1 MNLLASIFTVGG
13 YTLASRVLGFIRDI
27 LIAHALGT
35 GLAADAFFVSQ
46 RFPNLFRSLF
56 AEGAFNAAF
65 VPQYA
70 RRLEGEGSES
80 ARRFAEQVMS
90 VMTVVLLVFT
100 FIAQAGMPWL
110 MYLLAG
116 GYADDPPK
124 FALSVLLTQ
133 VTFPYL
139 LFMSLTALQG
149 GILNSLHQFMHAA
162 AAPILLNIVMIVALV
177 IVAPFALPFDD
188 VAYALAWA
196 MTVAGVGQFLWMVI
210 ACHRAGMDLH
220 LPRPR
225 LTPEVRQLFRLML
238 PGIIGSGVM
247 QLNLVIG
254 TQIASWQDGA
264 VSYLYYADRV
274 YQFPLAV
281 VGSATG
287 VVLLPV
293 LSRHLR
299 AGEDSAAMGTL
310 NRGIELVLLLTV
322 PAAVALI
329 AIPLPIVSVLF
340 QHGNFT
346 AQDSLATAIALG
358 IYGAGLPAFVLVKAL
373 TPAFYAREDTATPFR
388 YAIISMIVNTILS
401 VLLFQFMAFAGIALG
416 TVIASWLNIGMLS
429 WRLHKRGHLA
439 LDARLRARLPRILIS
454 SLLMGF
460 AVWFAAEFVHSMLPT
475 GPTWTPDAGYTR
487 RAAQLFHAPH
497 AISLA
502 MQAISLAGIVLMGVV
517 VFAGASLLTGAA
529 SLAEF
534 RSTLGR
540 RRQSVA

>member
-1 MNLLASIFTVGG
+1 MEFVRSISTVGG
-13 YTLASRVLGFIRDI
+13 YTMGSRVLGFFRDI
-27 LIAHALGT
+27 LIAHVLGT
-35 GLAADAFFVSQ
+35 GPAADAFFVSM

-70 RRLEGEGSES
+70 RRLEGEGRES
-80 ARRFAEQVMS
+80 ARRFAEQAMS

-100 FIAQAGMPWL
+100 CIAQAGMPWL

-116 GYADDPPK
+116 GYADDPAK
-124 FALSVLLTQ
+124 YALSVLLTQ

-162 AAPILLNIVMIVALV
+162 AAPILLNVVMIAALLMV
-177 IVAPFALPFDD
+177 GPFALPQED
-188 VAYALAWA
+188 VAYVLAWA

-220 LPRPR
+220 LPLPR
-225 LTPEVRQLFRLML
+225 LTSEVRKLFRLML

-274 YQFPLAV
+274 YQFPLAI

-293 LSRHLR
+293 LSRQLR
-299 AGEDSAAMGTL
+299 GGQANAAMATL

-322 PAAVALI
+322 PAAIALI
-329 AIPLPIVSVLF
+329 AIPLPLVSVLF

-346 AQDSLATAIALG
+346 AADSAATALALG

-388 YAIISMIVNTILS
+388 YAIISMVVNTVLS
-401 VLLFQFMAFAGIALG
+401 LVLFQFMAFAGIALG
-416 TVIASWLNIGMLS
+416 TVLASWLNIAMLG
-429 WRLHKRGHLA
+429 WTLHRRGHLIA
-439 LDARLRARLPRILIS
+439 DKRLRGRLPRILLS
-454 SLLMGF
+454 SVAMGLCVWGVAWLLADILSAGVAWQALGVALLVGTGL
-460 AVWFAAEFVHSMLPT
+460 AVFGALALVTGGASAAEV
-475 GPTWTPDAGYTR
+475 R
-487 RAAQLFHAPH
+487 QL
-497 AISLA
+497 L
-502 MQAISLAGIVLMGVV
+502 
-517 VFAGASLLTGAA
+517 
-529 SLAEF
+529 
-534 RSTLGR
+534 R
-540 RRQSVA
+540 RRPAA

>member
-1 MNLLASIFTVGG
+1 MEFARSIATVGG
-13 YTLASRVLGFIRDI
+13 YTTGSRVLGFFRDI

-35 GLAADAFFVSQ
+35 GLAADAFFVAM

-70 RRLEGEGSES
+70 RRLEGEGHES
-80 ARRFAEQVMS
+80 ARRFGEQVMS
-90 VMTVVLLVFT
+90 VMTSILLVFT
-100 FIAQAGMPWL
+100 LVAQAGMPWL

-116 GYADDPPK
+116 GYADDPAK
-124 FALSVLLTQ
+124 YALSVLLTQ

-162 AAPILLNIVMIVALV
+162 AAPILLNVVMIVALL
-177 IVAPFALPFDD
+177 IVGPFALPLEG

-220 LPRPR
+220 LPLPR
-225 LTPEVRQLFRLML
+225 LTPDVRKLFRLML

-274 YQFPLAV
+274 YQFPLAI

-287 VVLLPV
+287 VVLLPM
-293 LSRHLR
+293 LSRQLR
-299 AGEDSAAMGTL
+299 GGQDEAAMTTL
-310 NRGIELVLLLTV
+310 NRGIELVLLLTI
-322 PAAVALI
+322 PAAIALI
-329 AIPLPIVSVLF
+329 AVPLPIVSVLF

-346 AQDSLATAIALG
+346 VADSANTAFALG

-388 YAIISMIVNTILS
+388 FAIISMVVNTILS
-401 VLLFQFMAFAGIALG
+401 VVLFQVIDFAGIALG
-416 TVIASWLNIGMLS
+416 TVLASWLNIAMLG
-429 WRLHKRGHLA
+429 WTLHKRGQLVA
-439 LDARLRARLPRILIS
+439 DARLRSRLPRILLS
-454 SLLMGF
+454 SVGMGLCVWGIAWLLADILSRGVAWQALGVALLVGAGV
-460 AVWFAAEFVHSMLPT
+460 AVFGALALIT
-475 GPTWTPDAGYTR
+475 G
-487 RAAQLFHAPH
+487 
-497 AISLA
+497 
-502 MQAISLAGIVLMGVV
+502 
-517 VFAGASLLTGAA
+517 GASVSDVRQML
-529 SLAEF
+529 
-534 RSTLGR
+534 R
-540 RRQSVA
+540 RRPAA

>member
-1 MNLLASIFTVGG
+1 MDFLRSIFTVGG

-70 RRLEGEGSES
+70 RRLEGEGQAA

-149 GILNSLHQFMHAA
+149 GILNSLHQYMHAA
-162 AAPILLNIVMIVALV
+162 AAPILLNIVMIAALL
-177 IVAPFALPFDD
+177 IVAPFAVKPEDA
-188 VAYALAWA
+188 AYVLAWA

-220 LPRPR
+220 LPWPR
-225 LTPEVRQLFRLML
+225 LTPEVRRLFRLMV

-247 QLNLVIG
+247 QINLVIG

-264 VSYLYYADRV
+264 VSYLSFADRI

-281 VGSATG
+281 VGSAAG
-287 VVLLPV
+287 VVLLPE

-299 AGEDSAAMGTL
+299 AGRDDTAMATL

-322 PAAVALI
+322 PAAVALV
-329 AIPLPIVSVLF
+329 AIPLPIISVLF
-340 QHGNFT
+340 QHGKFT
-346 AQDSLATAIALG
+346 AVDSSNTALALG
-358 IYGAGLPAFVLVKAL
+358 IYGFGLPAFVLVKAL
-373 TPAFYAREDTATPFR
+373 TPAFYAREDTETPFR
-388 YAIISMIVNTILS
+388 FAVISMIVNTILS
-401 VLLFQFMAFAGIALG
+401 IILFQFIAFAGIPLG
-416 TVIASWLNIGMLS
+416 TVLASWLNIGMLS
-429 WRLHKRGHLA
+429 WRLHKRGHLVI
-439 LDARLRARLPRILIS
+439 DARLRARLPRILIS
-454 SLLMGF
+454 SLVMGF
-460 AVWFAAEFVHSMLPT
+460 AVAVVAWLLAPLLGGQFALQA
-475 GPTWTPDAGYTR
+475 AGLVILVLVGLLVFG
-487 RAAQLFHAPH
+487 A
-497 AISLA
+497 LA
-502 MQAISLAGIVLMGVV
+502 
-517 VFAGASLLTGAA
+517 LLTGGA
-529 SLAEF
+529 SATEF
-534 RSTLGR
+534 RALLRGR
-540 RRQSVA
+540 RPAA

>member
-35 GLAADAFFVSQ
+35 GLAADAFFVAM

-70 RRLEGEGSES
+70 RRLEGEGRDS

-90 VMTVVLLVFT
+90 VMATVLLLFT
-100 FIAQAGMPWL
+100 LIAQAGMPWL

-162 AAPILLNIVMIVALV
+162 AAPILLNVVMIVALV
-177 IVAPFALPFDD
+177 LVAPFALPFADI
-188 VAYALAWA
+188 AYALAWA

-225 LTPEVRQLFRLML
+225 LTPEVRQLFKLML

-254 TQIASWQDGA
+254 TQIASWQDAA
-264 VSYLYYADRV
+264 VSYLYYADRI
-274 YQFPLAV
+274 YQLPLAV

-293 LSRHLR
+293 LSRQLR
-299 AGEDSAAMGTL
+299 AGEDAAAMGTL

-346 AQDSLATAIALG
+346 AQDSLATALALG

-373 TPAFYAREDTATPFR
+373 TPAFYAREDTVTPFR

-401 VLLFQFMAFAGIALG
+401 VVLFQVMAFAGIALG
-416 TVIASWLNIGMLS
+416 TVLASWLNIAMLG
-429 WRLHKRGHLA
+429 WTLRQRGHLA

-460 AVWFAAEFVHSMLPT
+460 AVWAVAWLLTGLLDGALPLQI
-475 GPTWTPDAGYTR
+475 GA
-487 RAAQLFHAPH
+487 L
-497 AISLA
+497 ILLV
-502 MQAISLAGIVLMGVV
+502 LAGLM
-517 VFAGASLLTGAA
+517 VFAVLALLTGAA
-529 SLAEF
+529 SAAEF
-534 RSTLGR
+534 RALLRGR
-540 RRQSVA
+540 RPAA

>member
-1 MNLLASIFTVGG
+1 MDFLRSIFTVGG
-13 YTLASRVLGFIRDI
+13 YTMGSRVLGFIRDI

-35 GLAADAFFVSQ
+35 GLAADAFFVSM

-70 RRLEGEGSES
+70 RRLEGEGHDP

-90 VMTVVLLVFT
+90 VMTSVLLVFT
-100 FIAQAGMPWL
+100 LIAQAGMPWL

-116 GYADDPPK
+116 GYADDPAK
-124 FALSVLLTQ
+124 YALSVLLTQ

-162 AAPILLNIVMIVALV
+162 AAPILLNVVMIVALV
-177 IVAPFALPFDD
+177 IVGPFALPLHE

-220 LPRPR
+220 LPLPR
-225 LTPEVRQLFRLML
+225 LTPEVRKLFRLML

-247 QLNLVIG
+247 QVNLVIG

-274 YQFPLAV
+274 YQFPLAI

-293 LSRHLR
+293 LSRQLR
-299 AGEDSAAMGTL
+299 GGQGEAAMSTL

-346 AQDSLATAIALG
+346 ADDSAATALALG

-388 YAIISMIVNTILS
+388 YAIISMVVNTILS
-401 VLLFQFMAFAGIALG
+401 VALFQVMAFAGIALG
-416 TVIASWLNIGMLS
+416 TVLASWLNIAMLG
-429 WRLHKRGHLA
+429 WTLHKRGHLVA
-439 LDARLRARLPRILIS
+439 DGRLRGRLPRILLS
-454 SLLMGF
+454 SV
-460 AVWFAAEFVHSMLPT
+460 A
-475 GPTWTPDAGYTR
+475 
-487 RAAQLFHAPH
+487 
-497 AISLA
+497 
-502 MQAISLAGIVLMGVV
+502 MGVCVWGAAWLLADILTAGVVWQAVGVALLVGAGLV
-517 VFAGASLLTGAA
+517 VFGALALITGGASASEVRQLL
-529 SLAEF
+529 
-534 RSTLGR
+534 R
-540 RRQSVA
+540 RRPAA

>member
-1 MNLLASIFTVGG
+1 MALIRSIATVGG
-13 YTLASRVLGFIRDI
+13 YTMASRVLGFIRDV
-27 LIAHALGT
+27 LIAHALGA
-35 GLAADAFFVSQ
+35 GFAAEAFFVSQ
-46 RFPNLFRSLF
+46 RYPNLFRSLF

-90 VMTVVLLVFT
+90 VMTAVLLVFT
-100 FIAQAGMPWL
+100 AIAQAGMPWL

-116 GYADDPPK
+116 GYADDPTK
-124 FALSVLLTQ
+124 FALSVTLTQ

-177 IVAPFALPFDD
+177 LVAPFALPFQDI
-188 VAYALAWA
+188 AYVLAWA

-220 LPRPR
+220 LPWPR
-225 LTPEVRQLFRLML
+225 LTPELRKLFRLML

-274 YQFPLAV
+274 YQFPLAI

-293 LSRHLR
+293 LSRALR
-299 AGEDSAAMGTL
+299 AGRADEAMTTL

-329 AIPLPIVSVLF
+329 AIPHPIVSVLF

-346 AQDSLATAIALG
+346 AQDSLATAVALG

-373 TPAFYAREDTATPFR
+373 TPAFFAREDTATPFR
-388 YAIISMIVNTILS
+388 YAVISMIVNTVLS
-401 VLLFQFMAFAGIALG
+401 AGLFFIMRFTGMAQIAFAGIAFG
-416 TVIASWLNIGMLS
+416 TIIASWLNIAMLIGTM
-429 WRLHKRGHLA
+429 HKRGHLV
-439 LDARLRARLPRILIS
+439 LDARLRTRLPRILIS

-460 AVWFAAEFVHSMLPT
+460 AVAAIAYWPLESWLAGRPLFQVGAVVLLVLAGLLVFGVLALLTGGTSAAEF
-475 GPTWTPDAGYTR
+475 
-487 RAAQLFHAPH
+487 RA
-497 AISLA
+497 
-502 MQAISLAGIVLMGVV
+502 
-517 VFAGASLLTGAA
+517 LL
-529 SLAEF
+529 
-534 RSTLGR
+534 R
-540 RRQSVA
+540 RRRSAA

>member
-70 RRLEGEGSES
+70 RRLEGEGTES

-90 VMTVVLLVFT
+90 VMTAVLLLFT

-162 AAPILLNIVMIVALV
+162 AAPILLNIVMIVALLLV
-177 IVAPFALPFDD
+177 TPFTLPFEDI
-188 VAYALAWA
+188 AYVLAWA

-225 LTPEVRQLFRLML
+225 LTPEVRQLFTLML

-299 AGEDSAAMGTL
+299 AGEDALAMGTL

-373 TPAFYAREDTATPFR
+373 TPAYYAREDTATPFR
-388 YAIISMIVNTILS
+388 YAVISMIVNTILS
-401 VLLFQFMAFAGIALG
+401 AALFYFMAFAGIALG
-416 TVIASWLNIGMLS
+416 TILASWLNIAMLS
-429 WRLHKRGHLA
+429 RTLHKRGHLV

-460 AVWFAAEFVHSMLPT
+460 AVWGVARLLAPLFGGHLTLQAIGILILVLTGLVVFGLLALLTGGASAAEF
-475 GPTWTPDAGYTR
+475 
-487 RAAQLFHAPH
+487 RA
-497 AISLA
+497 
-502 MQAISLAGIVLMGVV
+502 
-517 VFAGASLLTGAA
+517 LL
-529 SLAEF
+529 
-534 RSTLGR
+534 RGR
-540 RRQSVA
+540 RPAA

>member
-1 MNLLASIFTVGG
+1 MDFLRSIFTVGG
-13 YTLASRVLGFIRDI
+13 YTMGSRVLGFIRDI

-35 GLAADAFFVSQ
+35 GLAADAFFVSM

-70 RRLEGEGSES
+70 RRLEGEGHDP

-90 VMTVVLLVFT
+90 VMTSVLLVFT
-100 FIAQAGMPWL
+100 VLAQAGMPWL

-116 GYADDPPK
+116 GYADDPAK
-124 FALSVLLTQ
+124 YALSVLLTQ

-162 AAPILLNIVMIVALV
+162 AAPILLNVVMIIALV
-177 IVAPFALPFDD
+177 IVGPFALPLQE

-220 LPRPR
+220 LPLPR
-225 LTPEVRQLFRLML
+225 LTPEVRKLFRLML

-247 QLNLVIG
+247 QVNLVIG

-274 YQFPLAV
+274 YQFPLAI

-293 LSRHLR
+293 LSRQLR
-299 AGEDSAAMGTL
+299 GGQGEAAMSTL

-346 AQDSLATAIALG
+346 ADDSAATALALG

-388 YAIISMIVNTILS
+388 YAIISMVVNTILS
-401 VLLFQFMAFAGIALG
+401 VALFQVMAFAGIALG
-416 TVIASWLNIGMLS
+416 TVLASWLNIAMLG
-429 WRLHKRGHLA
+429 WTLHKRGHLVA
-439 LDARLRARLPRILIS
+439 DGRLRGRLPRILLS
-454 SLLMGF
+454 SV
-460 AVWFAAEFVHSMLPT
+460 A
-475 GPTWTPDAGYTR
+475 
-487 RAAQLFHAPH
+487 
-497 AISLA
+497 
-502 MQAISLAGIVLMGVV
+502 MGVCVWGAAWLLADILTAGVVWQAVGVALLVGAGLV
-517 VFAGASLLTGAA
+517 VFGALALITGGASASEVRQLL
-529 SLAEF
+529 
-534 RSTLGR
+534 R
-540 RRQSVA
+540 RRPAA

>member
-1 MNLLASIFTVGG
+1 MNLLASIFTVGS

-35 GLAADAFFVSQ
+35 GLAADAFFVSK

-90 VMTVVLLVFT
+90 VMTVVLLIFT

-162 AAPILLNIVMIVALV
+162 AAPILLNIVMIAALV
-177 IVAPFALPFDD
+177 IVAPFALPFED
-188 VAYALAWA
+188 VAYGLAWA

-247 QLNLVIG
+247 QINLVIG

-281 VGSATG
+281 VGSAAG

-299 AGEDSAAMGTL
+299 AGEDAAAMATL

-329 AIPLPIVSVLF
+329 AIPLPIVRVLF

-388 YAIISMIVNTILS
+388 YAIISMVVNTILS
-401 VLLFQFMAFAGIALG
+401 VVLFQVMAFAGIALG
-416 TVIASWLNIGMLS
+416 TVLASWLNIGMLS
-429 WRLHKRGHLA
+429 FRLHKRGHLA
-439 LDARLRARLPRILIS
+439 VDTRLRARLPRILIS

-460 AVWFAAEFVHSMLPT
+460 AVSALAWPLAPLLSGRLYLQAAAIIILVLVGLIVFGALALLTGGTSAAEF
-475 GPTWTPDAGYTR
+475 
-487 RAAQLFHAPH
+487 RA
-497 AISLA
+497 
-502 MQAISLAGIVLMGVV
+502 
-517 VFAGASLLTGAA
+517 LL
-529 SLAEF
+529 
-534 RSTLGR
+534 RGR
-540 RRQSVA
+540 RPTA